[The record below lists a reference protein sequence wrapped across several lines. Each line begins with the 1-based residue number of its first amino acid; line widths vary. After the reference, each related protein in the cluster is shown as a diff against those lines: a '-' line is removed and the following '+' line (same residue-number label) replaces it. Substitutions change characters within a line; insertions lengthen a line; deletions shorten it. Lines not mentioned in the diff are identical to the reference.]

1 MEINKI
7 TKILEAEVLTGKEL
21 RNVEVKVGGGS
32 DLVSDI
38 LSFSSPDGILLTGL
52 TTLQVLYA
60 ADAVDTRVICFV
72 RGKQPPEE
80 LIELAKEKKIVILK
94 TNLHMFE
101 SCGRLY
107 KAGLPG

>member
-1 MEINKI
+1 MKINEIKKI
-7 TKILEAEVLTGKEL
+7 IEAEILSGKEL
-21 RNVEVKVGGGS
+21 VNMEVKIGGGS

-38 LSFSSPDGILLTGL
+38 LSFSSPDGLLLTGL
-52 TTLQVLYA
+52 TTVQVIYA
-60 ADAVDTRVICFV
+60 ADAVDTKAICFV
-72 RGKQPPEE
+72 RGKYPPKDT
-80 LIELAKEKKIVILK
+80 IELAKEKKIVILK